1 MCLEQ
6 VSVSLVPVD
15 LRVVVELH
23 LPCCGL
29 GPCEAGLLA
38 GLLAHDWSPRS
49 KPGRARAAAAS
60 LPPPGGSSLQLLGL
74 AGNPLGPAGCALLA
88 RAVAGKPLRYPFTN
102 GGGYSGGGV
111 LHPRGGPAAL
121 PSSARAGGSRY
132 ASPSPDPLALAFP
145 VPSVRSVPF
154 FVEALSLSLS
164 MPPTPSFEAN
174 GL

>member
-1 MCLEQ
+1 
-6 VSVSLVPVD
+6 VSLVPVD

-38 GLLAHDWSPRS
+38 GLLAHDWGPRS
-49 KPGRARAAAAS
+49 SPGRARAAAAS

-88 RAVAGKPLRYPFTN
+88 RAVAGKPLRYPFTS

-111 LHPRGGPAAL
+111 LYPRGGPAAL
-121 PSSARAGGSRY
+121 PSSARAGGPRCC
-132 ASPSPDPLALAFP
+132 SPSPDPIALAFP
-145 VPSVRSVPF
+145 VSSFISVAFCRSP
-154 FVEALSLSLS
+154 LPLRN
-164 MPPTPSFEAN
+164 PPPPPLLRAN